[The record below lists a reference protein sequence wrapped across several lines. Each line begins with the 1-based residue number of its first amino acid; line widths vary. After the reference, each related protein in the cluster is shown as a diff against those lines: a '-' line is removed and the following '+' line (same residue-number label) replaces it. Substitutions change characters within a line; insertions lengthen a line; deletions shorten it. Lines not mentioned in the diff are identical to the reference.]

1 MDLTRVAAWLFIVA
15 TVLALLVLAQDFL
28 IPLVVAACIW
38 FIINSL
44 SNVIAKIR
52 IGKRHLP
59 FWFTRL
65 LAMVVIVGTISGA
78 IEIIVQSVN
87 GMMVA
92 APRYE
97 QNLENMI
104 GEALVALNIKETMT
118 LSQMMERMDLTAFA
132 TELGTAASSLASS
145 LFLVIF
151 YVLFMLME
159 QGTFPKKWR
168 ATFRTKD
175 ARRLAGSTL
184 DHITLS
190 VRNYITY
197 KTGINLATAL
207 LNLVI
212 IWLVGMDFPV
222 FWAFFIFLINWI
234 PTIGTLLSVVLP
246 SLFAL
251 VQFNSWSPAI
261 VIMVGIV
268 AVQTLMINLVEPR
281 VLGRLLN
288 ISGLVVMLS
297 LVLWG
302 MIWGIVG
309 MVLSVP
315 IMVSLIIILSNFP
328 STHTIAIW
336 LSADGKAEPV
346 E

>member
-1 MDLTRVAAWLFIVA
+1 MNLTRVATWLFIIV
-15 TVLALLVLAQDFL
+15 TVLAFLVLAQNFL

-44 SNVIAKIR
+44 SNLIAKIR
-52 IGKRHLP
+52 IGKVSLP
-59 FWFTRL
+59 LWFTRVV
-65 LAMVVIVGTISGA
+65 AMVIIVGSIFGA
-78 IEIIVQSVN
+78 IEIIIQSVN
-87 GMMVA
+87 GMMAA
-92 APRYE
+92 APIYE
-97 QNLENMI
+97 KNLEGMI
-104 GEALVALNIKETMT
+104 GEALLAANFKETLT
-118 LSQMMERMDLTAFA
+118 LAQLVEQVDLTAFA
-132 TELGTAASSLASS
+132 AEFGAAASSLASS

-159 QGTFPKKWR
+159 QSTFPKKWR
-168 ATFRTKD
+168 STFKTKD
-175 ARRLAGSTL
+175 SRRLAGATL
-184 DHITLS
+184 DHINLS

-197 KTGINLATAL
+197 KTGINLITAL
-207 LNLVI
+207 LNLGI
-212 IWLVGMDFPV
+212 IWLVGMDFPI

-234 PTIGTLLSVVLP
+234 PTIGTLVSVVLP

-251 VQFNSWSPAI
+251 VQFNSWTPALI
-261 VIMVGIV
+261 VMGGII
-268 AVQTLMINLVEPR
+268 AVQTVMINLVEPK

-328 STHTIAIW
+328 STHPIAIW
-336 LSADGKAEPV
+336 LSADGKAEPI

>member
-1 MDLTRVAAWLFIVA
+1 MDIMRVAAWVFIITV
-15 TVLALLVLAQDFL
+15 VLALLVLAQNFL

-44 SNVIAKIR
+44 SNLFAR
-52 IGKRHLP
+52 IQIGSFRLP
-59 FWFTRL
+59 MWTSRM
-65 LAMVVIVGTISGA
+65 LALFVIVGA
-78 IEIIVQSVN
+78 IFGSVEIIIGSVN
-87 GMMVA
+87 GMMEA
-92 APRYE
+92 APLYQR
-97 QNLENMI
+97 NLEHMF
-104 GEALVALNIKETMT
+104 GEAMTALGVEETPT
-118 LSQMMERMDLTAFA
+118 FDQLLDQIDLSALAAQM
-132 TELGTAASSLASS
+132 GTAASSLAGS

-168 ATFRTKD
+168 ATFPSKES
-175 ARRLAGSTL
+175 RRMVGLTL
-184 DHITLS
+184 QHINAS

-197 KTGINLATAL
+197 KTGINLVTAL
-207 LNLVI
+207 LNFVI
-212 IWLVGMDFPV
+212 LWLVGMDFPV
-222 FWAFFIFLINWI
+222 FWAFFMFLINWI
-234 PTIGTLLSVVLP
+234 PTIGTFLSVGLP

-251 VQFNSWSPAI
+251 VQFNAWPPVI
-261 VIMVGIV
+261 VVLVGIV
-268 AVQTLMINLVEPR
+268 AVQTVMINIVEPR

-315 IMVSLIIILSNFP
+315 IMVSLIIILANFP
-328 STHTIAIW
+328 STKTIAIW